1 MTTTTDDRV
10 PVTVITGFLGSGKTT
25 LVNRILTENHGRRI
39 AVIENEFGEV
49 GIDDALVLDAEEE
62 IFEMNNG
69 CICCTVRGDL
79 IRILGALMRRR
90 DRFDQILIETT
101 GLADPAPVAQTFFV
115 DDEIRDRLRLDAIV
129 TVVDA
134 AHVLDHLDEVKPDGV
149 ENEAVEQVAFAD
161 RMLLNKIDLV
171 DDERLATVERRLRGI
186 NRGAE
191 IVRTQSA
198 KVDLDRVLDIG
209 AFDLQRVLTD
219 DPAFLEQDDHLHDQT
234 VTSVGFQF
242 DGDVDVEKLNEWL
255 GELLS
260 SKGVDIFRSKGI
272 LALSGEQRQYVFQ
285 GVHMLF
291 DGTEGRPWREAEAR
305 TNRLVFIGRNLDR
318 GELETA
324 FRACL
329 VGA

>member
-1 MTTTTDDRV
+1 MTTTVDSRV

-115 DDEIRDRLRLDAIV
+115 DDEIRDGLRLDAIV
-129 TVVDA
+129 TVIDA
-134 AHVLDHLDEVKPDGV
+134 AHVLHHLDEIKPDGV

-161 RMLLNKIDLV
+161 RMLLNKTDLV
-171 DDERLATVERRLRGI
+171 DEDRLVAVEKRLRSI
-186 NRGAE
+186 NRGAD
-191 IVRTQSA
+191 IVRTQNA
-198 KVDLDRVLDIG
+198 KVDLDKVLDIG

-219 DPAFLEQDDHLHDQT
+219 DPAFLEQDDHQHDQT
-234 VTSVGFQF
+234 VSSVGFQI
-242 DGDVDVEKLNEWL
+242 DGDIDVDKLNSWL

-272 LALSGEQRQYVFQ
+272 LALDGEQRQYVFQ

-291 DGTEGRPWREAEAR
+291 DGTEGRPWGESEER

-318 GELETA
+318 AELESA
-324 FRACL
+324 FRECL
-329 VGA
+329 VAS